1 MTELDAAL
9 QSVQNHDGVEHVLL
23 VGIDGLLVRH
33 VGGGSPIEP
42 DRVAAMVPGVVTA
55 SGSFGHA
62 AGGGDPH
69 TAVLELAHRV
79 AVLTP
84 LSDELL
90 LAVLVRPGVGFSSLL
105 RDVRRN
111 RSRLAALI

>member
-1 MTELDAAL
+1 MTQLDEAL
-9 QSVQNHDGVEHVLL
+9 QSVQDHEGVEHVML
-23 VGIDGLLVRH
+23 VGMDGLLVRH
-33 VGGGSPIEP
+33 LGDGSPIDP

-55 SGSFGHA
+55 AGSFGHA

-69 TAVLELAHRV
+69 TAVLELADGV

-90 LAVLVRPGVGFSSLL
+90 LAVLVRSGVGFASLL
-105 RDVRRN
+105 RDVRRD
-111 RSRLAALI
+111 RGRLASLV